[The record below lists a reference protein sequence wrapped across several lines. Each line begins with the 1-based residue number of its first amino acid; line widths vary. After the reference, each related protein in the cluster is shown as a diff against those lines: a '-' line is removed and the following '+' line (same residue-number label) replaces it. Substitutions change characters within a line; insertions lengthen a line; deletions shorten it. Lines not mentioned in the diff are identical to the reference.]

1 MDIDLS
7 APTSGEESLRGYFGT
22 SLDTVYGGGGV
33 IILIMGRGHYIDIF
47 VHILTLT
54 LEEGEGSL
62 LW

>member
-22 SLDTVYGGGGV
+22 SLDTVYGGV
-33 IILIMGRGHYIDIF
+33 IILIMGRGHYFDIF

-62 LW
+62 L

>member
-22 SLDTVYGGGGV
+22 SLDTVYGGGV
-33 IILIMGRGHYIDIF
+33 IILIMGRGHYFDIF

-62 LW
+62 L